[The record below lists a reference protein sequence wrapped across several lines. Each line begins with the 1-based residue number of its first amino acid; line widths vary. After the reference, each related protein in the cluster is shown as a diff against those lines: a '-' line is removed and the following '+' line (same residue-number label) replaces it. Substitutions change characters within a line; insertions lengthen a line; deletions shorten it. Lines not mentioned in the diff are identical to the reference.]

1 MIKSNLI
8 DEILK
13 DCGYRRNLEILRC
26 EKIKDKLNENPTFYA
41 LQKQKNVL
49 VMEKG
54 KAIFENKDTNL
65 FDTQL
70 KEIDGK
76 QQQIL
81 KEMNIDSSSL
91 VPHFACNQCEDTGFV
106 NGKLC
111 ACVKQKYNN
120 ALMLQSNID
129 FKSVPYLDDY
139 DTSIFP
145 KEVQQKMELLKTNLQ
160 EFVKDFGEVKI
171 KNIVFAGATGVG
183 KTFLAQSVAK
193 QVIKTGQTALFCSAF
208 EINNIFLEAHT
219 SLNADKV
226 QALNQLIEPELLIV
240 DDLGT
245 EPIFKKVTCEYLL
258 LLINE
263 RNLHNKCTIFTT
275 NLMPDKILDK
285 YSERVFSRL
294 FNKTNSLL
302 ISFNGEDLRLKK

>member
-13 DCGYRRNLEILRC
+13 DCAYRRNLEILRC
-26 EKIKDKLNENPTFYA
+26 EKIKDKLNENPSFYA

-54 KAIFENKDTNL
+54 KAIFENKDTAL

-70 KEIDGK
+70 KEIDAK

-193 QVIKTGQTALFCSAF
+193 QVIKTGHTALFCSAF
-208 EINNIFLEAHT
+208 EINNIFLETHT
-219 SLNADKV
+219 SLNVDKV